1 MARKLAALAIV
12 FLSACA
18 VWQKQPAADDHAAHM
33 DPADRSPGAMVAS
46 TSAGTAGLPAS
57 NNRASA
63 RLTASPRHSEW
74 VKVAWEPGSKDSLM
88 AWIVYPATRAKAPVV
103 VVVHEIFGLSTWVRG
118 VADQVAA
125 EGFIAIAPDFLSRVR
140 GGPSNVELPAA
151 EAQRLI
157 GGVNFAERNRAI
169 AAAAGFA
176 MTQPSAEQRYAVIG
190 YCWGGQTVWG
200 HSVNGGVKGYMGG
213 VAFYGSPFQV
223 AGVAATATTPAIP
236 AKPAFDSLAKIK
248 VPVMLLNG
256 SRDARIGALM
266 PAVDSAMKA
275 MKKDYLGMNYEGATH
290 GFLRQQDD
298 SVSGANADAGPANVI
313 ATKDGWPRTV
323 AFLKKHLMKK

>member
-1 MARKLAALAIV
+1 
-12 FLSACA
+12 
-18 VWQKQPAADDHAAHM
+18 
-33 DPADRSPGAMVAS
+33 
-46 TSAGTAGLPAS
+46 
-57 NNRASA
+57 
-63 RLTASPRHSEW
+63 
-74 VKVAWEPGSKDSLM
+74 
-88 AWIVYPATRAKAPVV
+88 

-125 EGFIAIAPDFLSRVR
+125 EGFIAIAPDFISRAR
-140 GGPSNVELPAA
+140 GGPSTVELTNA

-157 GGVNFAERNRAI
+157 QGVNFAERNRAI

-200 HSVNGGVKGYMGG
+200 HSVNGGVKGYVGG

-223 AGVAATATTPAIP
+223 AGTPATATTPAVP
-236 AKPAFDSLAKIK
+236 ARPAFDSLAKIR

-256 SRDARIGALM
+256 SRDARIGAIM

-275 MKKDYLGMNYEGATH
+275 MKKDYVGMNYEGATH

-298 SVSGANADAGPANVI
+298 SVGGANADAGPANML
-313 ATKDGWPRTV
+313 AMKDGWPKTV
-323 AFLKKHLMKK
+323 SFLKKHLKK